1 MLAGGTTP
9 PNPYGGLPAARTPL
23 APPAGPAVTG
33 GPGR

>member
-1 MLAGGTTP
+1 MLARGTP
-9 PNPYGGLPAARTPL
+9 PNPRYGGLPVPRTPG